1 MARIVTS
8 NNRQR
13 QVIRDLRAENVYS
26 FDYDNAYPQRV
37 YDLVN
42 SSGAAKSAWDKF
54 AKFIMGNG
62 VSDDLVA
69 RQVVNKYGITV
80 DKLMRMCIND
90 YAMFRGFSVHVSYN
104 AMGDITGFNH
114 VPFEWCRIGRD
125 QKIAVYDNWDRRKLK
140 DNGKYSPADIRRFD
154 KFDPDYALDEINA
167 EPGATLEDKIANYPG
182 QVFWFSADGIETYPL
197 SPFDPVLEDIET
209 DAEIKIG
216 KLKNVKTN
224 FVAPQMVKY
233 RGRFESDQD
242 RASFIESLEQFQGNE
257 NVGNIMLVEVEDGVA
272 DFEVAKFEIQDFDKK
287 WEFTERSVKENIF
300 QALQQPLVLSAMPVA
315 GKLGTSSEIE
325 DAKIFYNE
333 ITADDRLVISEE
345 FTRLFGRKI
354 TILGIDE
361 TGEIANSATDVNVAA
376 TALNG
381 AQISSLNEIIAN
393 VTGGIYPADTGR
405 AIIAASFPFL
415 TAEQINDILQPLTN
429 GTTANNP
436 V

>member
-1 MARIVTS
+1 MAKIVTS

-13 QVIRDLRAENVYS
+13 QVIRDLRQENVYS

-62 VSDDLVA
+62 VSDDLIA
-69 RQVVNKYGITV
+69 RQVINKYGTTV

-90 YAMFRGFSVHVSYN
+90 YALFRGMSVHVAYN
-104 AMGDITGFNH
+104 AVGDITGYTH
-114 VPFEWCRIGRD
+114 VPFEWCRLGRD

-140 DNGKYSPADIRRFD
+140 DNGKYNPADIRRFF
-154 KFDPDYALDEINA
+154 KFNPATALEEINSMD
-167 EPGATLEDKIANYPG
+167 GDTLEEKIANYPG
-182 QVFWFSADGIETYPL
+182 QVYWYSADGIETYPL

-233 RGRFESDQD
+233 RGRFESDEA
-242 RASFIESLEQFQGNE
+242 RTAFIESLEQFQGNE

-272 DFEVAKFEIQDFDKK
+272 DFDIEPFEIQDFDKK

-315 GKLGTSSEIE
+315 GKLGTSTEIE
-325 DAKIFYNE
+325 DAKVFYSE
-333 ITADDRLVISEE
+333 ITADDRLVMSEE
-345 FTRLFGRKI
+345 FSMLLGKPISLIPI
-354 TILGIDE
+354 T
-361 TGEIANSATDVNVAA
+361 TK
-376 TALNG
+376 
-381 AQISSLNEIIAN
+381 
-393 VTGGIYPADTGR
+393 
-405 AIIAASFPFL
+405 
-415 TAEQINDILQPLTN
+415 TN